1 MMPRP
6 TQILGM
12 VIGIVGFA
20 GVWHAVNWQAA
31 LAVMVIVFGNNLE
44 RQK

>member
-12 VIGIVGFA
+12 LIGIVGFA
-20 GVWHAVNWQAA
+20 GLWHATSWQAA
-31 LAVMVIVFGNNLE
+31 LAVMLIVFGNNLE
-44 RQK
+44 RGK